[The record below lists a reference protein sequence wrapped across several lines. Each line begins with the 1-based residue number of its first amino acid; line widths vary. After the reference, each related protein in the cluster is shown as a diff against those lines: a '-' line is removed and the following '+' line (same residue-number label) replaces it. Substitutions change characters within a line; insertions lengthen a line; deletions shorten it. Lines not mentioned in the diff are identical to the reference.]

1 MPDPASPPR
10 FDACL
15 AIVLRLE
22 GGFSDDPRDPG
33 GATNFGITRKTLA
46 RWRGVTPWQSLPVV
60 AVKALGRDEAARIYK
75 ALYWDR
81 CNADALPPGL
91 DLAVFDFAVNSG
103 PERAVTALQKEVG
116 AVPDGLI
123 GPKTL
128 AALKAR
134 IALTGVAGIII
145 ALCNGRLSF
154 LQRLAISATFGA
166 GWSRRVAEIRALAL
180 AAAKASSASQASSA
194 QKGNSMNLGLNLGF
208 LAGYK
213 TYIVGAAMLVA
224 GLAQL
229 LGVAIPAFG
238 SESAGD
244 LLMQGLAVIFLR
256 HEVPNTVAA
265 TTGKSS

>member
-1 MPDPASPPR
+1 MPESAPASR

-15 AIVLRLE
+15 AVVLRLE
-22 GGFSDDPRDPG
+22 GGFTDDPRDPG
-33 GATNFGITRKTLA
+33 GATNLGITRRTLA
-46 RWRGVTPWQSLPVV
+46 RWRGVTPWQALPVA
-60 AVKALGRDEAARIYK
+60 AVRALGRDEAARIYR

-81 CNADALPPGL
+81 CNADALPAGL
-91 DLAVFDFAVNSG
+91 DLALFDFAVNSG
-103 PERAVTALQKEVG
+103 PERAIALLQKEVG

-134 IALTGVAGIII
+134 IALTGVAGIIV

-154 LQRLAISATFGA
+154 LQRLAISATFGS
-166 GWSRRVAEIRALAL
+166 GWSRRVAEIRQLAL
-180 AAAKASSASQASSA
+180 AAAKAAPSSQA

-213 TYIVGAAMLVA
+213 TYIVGAAMLVF

-229 LGVAIPAFG
+229 LGVTIPAFG
-238 SESAGD
+238 GESAGD

-265 TTGKSS
+265 TATKSS

>member
-1 MPDPASPPR
+1 MVEPAPASR

-22 GGFSDDPRDPG
+22 GGFTDDPRDPG
-33 GATNFGITRKTLA
+33 GATNFGITRRTLA
-46 RWRGVTPWQSLPVV
+46 RWRNITPWQALPVA
-60 AVKALGRDEAARIYK
+60 AVKALTRDEAACIYK

-81 CNADALPPGL
+81 CQADALPAGL
-91 DLAVFDFAVNSG
+91 DLALFDFAVNSG
-103 PERAVTALQKEVG
+103 PERAIALLQKEVG

-123 GPKTL
+123 GPETL

-134 IALTGVAGIII
+134 IALTGVAGLII

-154 LQRLAISATFGA
+154 LQRLAISVTFGS
-166 GWSRRVAEIRALAL
+166 GWSRRVAEIRSLAL
-180 AAAKASSASQASSA
+180 AAAKAASPSQP
-194 QKGNSMNLGLNLGF
+194 QKGNTMTLGF

-213 TYIVGAAMLVA
+213 TYIVGAAMLVF

-229 LGVAIPAFG
+229 LGVTIPAFG
-238 SESAGD
+238 GESAGD

-256 HEVPNTVAA
+256 HEVPNT
-265 TTGKSS
+265 GKAS

>member
-1 MPDPASPPR
+1 MPEPR
-10 FDACL
+10 FETCL
-15 AIVLRLE
+15 ATVLQFE

-33 GATNFGITRKTLA
+33 GATNFGITRRTLA
-46 RWRGVTPWQSLPVV
+46 RWRGVTPWQDLPVAEV
-60 AVKALGRDEAARIYK
+60 RALGRAEAARIYE

-81 CNADALPPGL
+81 CNADALPAGL
-91 DLAVFDFAVNSG
+91 DLALFDFAVNSG
-103 PERAVTALQKEVG
+103 PERAVAMLQKEVG

-134 IALTGVAGIII
+134 IALSGVAGIII

-154 LQRLAISATFGA
+154 LQRLAISATFGS
-166 GWSRRVAEIRALAL
+166 GWSRRVAQIRALAL
-180 AAAKASSASQASSA
+180 AAAKAGSSSQPR
-194 QKGNSMNLGLNLGF
+194 KGNTMNLGLNLGF

-213 TYIVGAAMLVA
+213 TYIVGVAMLVF

-229 LGVAIPAFG
+229 LGVTIPAFG
-238 SESAGD
+238 GESAGD

-256 HEVPNTVAA
+256 HEVPSTIA
-265 TTGKSS
+265 TAGKSS

>member
-1 MPDPASPPR
+1 MPDPAPAPR
-10 FDACL
+10 FAACL
-15 AIVLRLE
+15 AVVLRFE
-22 GGFSDDPRDPG
+22 GGFTDDPRDPG
-33 GATNFGITRKTLA
+33 GATNFGITRRTLA
-46 RWRGVTPWQSLPVV
+46 RWRGVTPWQSLPVA
-60 AVKALGRDEAARIYK
+60 AVKALDRDEATRIYK
-75 ALYWDR
+75 TLYWDR

-103 PERAVTALQKEVG
+103 PERAIAMLQKEVG

-134 IALTGVAGIII
+134 IVLSGVAGIII

-154 LQRLAISATFGA
+154 LQRLAITATFGH
-166 GWSRRVAEIRALAL
+166 GWSRRVDQIRALAL
-180 AAAKASSASQASSA
+180 AAAKASSSPQP
-194 QKGNSMNLGLNLGF
+194 QKGKSMNLGF

-224 GLAQL
+224 GVAQL
-229 LGVAIPAFG
+229 VGVAIPAFG
-238 SESAGD
+238 GESAGD

-256 HEVPNTVAA
+256 QGITNTVAG
-265 TTGKSS
+265 TTTTKTN